1 MHSNIAMLFAVSVV
15 VLSGCAEKIDT
26 PAEFVE
32 LALRHER
39 EAEFAAAAAAYRQ
52 AIELEPGSAETWY
65 DLGVA
70 TAAQDKLS
78 EALEAYSKAIEL
90 DPTLARAFNNR
101 AAVHARLSQFDQAVD
116 DCTKALTLNPEDALA
131 WRNRGLA
138 LYDQDDLEK
147 AAADFDESIRIAGQ
161 DAETYLYRGNVYL
174 ELQDPVRALEDFDH
188 ALHLNA
194 ELGDAWL
201 GRAKSLSSLD
211 RTTDAEDALR
221 RSREQGVESPG
232 DVLSQWGISSAPGP
246 VFAAT
251 DSDSDALGVATDF
264 LKTEYPNLERAT
276 TPWDLISSGADGSDG
291 FVVRVADSNQCV
303 LFADSDLQQI
313 RQRDDVSTTLLILTR
328 DDTGGLE
335 VSAQYTPWDADPSA
349 MQPSMW
355 SLQLGIDAIPAAPEP
370 QNAASVTAVE

>member
-1 MHSNIAMLFAVSVV
+1 MHSNITLQFVVLVV

-39 EAEFAAAAAAYRQ
+39 ESEFAEAAAAYRQ

-101 AAVHARLSQFDQAVD
+101 AAVYARLSQFDQAVD
-116 DCTKALTLNPEDALA
+116 DCTQALTLNPEDALA

-138 LYDQDDLEK
+138 LYDQDDFER

-161 DAETYLYRGNVYL
+161 DAETYLFRGNVYL

-211 RTTDAEDALR
+211 RTADAESALKK
-221 RSREQGVESPG
+221 SRELGVESS
-232 DVLSQWGISSAPGP
+232 DEVLGPWSISSAPGP
-246 VFAAT
+246 VLAGT
-251 DSDSDALGVATDF
+251 DSESNALGVATEF
-264 LKTEYPNLERAT
+264 LKAEYPNLERAT
-276 TPWDLISSGADGSDG
+276 TPWDLMSSGADGSDG
-291 FVVRVADSNQCV
+291 FVVRVVDSDQCV
-303 LFADSDLQQI
+303 RFADSDLQQI

-328 DDTGGLE
+328 DDSGGLA
-335 VSAQYTPWDADPSA
+335 VGARYTRWDADPIA

-355 SLQLGIDAIPAAPEP
+355 SLRIGIGETPAAPEP
-370 QNAASVTAVE
+370 ENVESVTAVE